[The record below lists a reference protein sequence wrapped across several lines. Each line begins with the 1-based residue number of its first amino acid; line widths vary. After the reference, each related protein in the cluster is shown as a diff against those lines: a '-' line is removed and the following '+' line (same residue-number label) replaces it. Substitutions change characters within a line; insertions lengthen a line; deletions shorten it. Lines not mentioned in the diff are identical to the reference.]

1 MLRSSNRRGSRP
13 ACPAL
18 CWVLFVPLFS
28 IDTGFCQN
36 GRGIYEIGVVTGL
49 GPNMDRVP
57 GFWNDSDDLLDIGS
71 ASPAAATRTY
81 VESTVTPVTARPPSV
96 DGDFGD
102 PCRAL
107 PRVACIELL
116 GAHGLPTFITV
127 TNPEPM

>member
-1 MLRSSNRRGSRP
+1 MLRSSNRRGSRS
-13 ACPAL
+13 ACAAL
-18 CWVLFVPLFS
+18 CRVLFVTRFA

-36 GRGIYEIGVVTGL
+36 GGGIYEVGVVGGL

-81 VESTVTPVTARPPSV
+81 VESTVTPVTARPPPV
-96 DGDFGD
+96 HNHFGN

-107 PRVACIELL
+107 PR
-116 GAHGLPTFITV
+116 
-127 TNPEPM
+127 